1 MALENNER
9 ILSYT
14 EAVKLL
20 SPREVQIMDYII
32 EGYTISEIANKLY
45 LSEHTINTHKK
56 NITRKLSIYGPNA
69 IIKWR
74 EAVRNNFG
82 Q

>member
-1 MALENNER
+1 
-9 ILSYT
+9 
-14 EAVKLL
+14 
-20 SPREVQIMDYII
+20 MDYII